1 MFLRNFEYQRLKK
14 CVNYCPYLSSQKM
27 NCIFC
32 FLNVKICTQIKTSY
46 IKNVTCSSCLYI
58 STYVYFHICIILYV
72 TVINIH
78 LSVQ

>member
-1 MFLRNFEYQRLKK
+1 MFLRNFEYQRPKK

-32 FLNVKICTQIKTSY
+32 FLKVKICTQIK
-46 IKNVTCSSCLYI
+46 NQLYEKCDLF
-58 STYVYFHICIILYV
+58 YLFVHLYLYFHICIILYV

-78 LSVQ
+78 LQ